1 MKAVLI
7 LATGF
12 IFVSMLMNAARRR
25 GKLNEQANRAVSGL
39 ANSMRWFVYG
49 LLFFVA
55 VVCVAMAWQMLHAPQ

>member
-12 IFVSMLMNAARRR
+12 IFISMLMNAARRR
-25 GKLNEQANRAVSGL
+25 GKLDDRANRAVTGL

-49 LLFFVA
+49 LLAFVG
-55 VVCVAMAWQMLHAPQ
+55 VVCLAMAWQMTQSPH